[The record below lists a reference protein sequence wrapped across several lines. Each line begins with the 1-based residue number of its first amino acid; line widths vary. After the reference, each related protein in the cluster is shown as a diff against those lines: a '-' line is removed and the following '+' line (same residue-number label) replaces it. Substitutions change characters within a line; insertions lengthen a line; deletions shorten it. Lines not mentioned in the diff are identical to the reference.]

1 MHNKRYCLSWAATAP
16 QVISFTA
23 AIAAC
28 EKSSQWRS
36 AVDFLPQMTRRQ
48 VGLRMG
54 PWGKM
59 RQNSESMWI
68 FSGTGCSPFFWR
80 WFRWFHLR
88 FLGRSYAVHRI
99 PRLWVANPTFL
110 LQGLLGRSP
119 HLPDAKWNFWSS
131 KSCPPKL
138 DGFDNVKW

>member
-54 PWGKM
+54 PWG
-59 RQNSESMWI
+59 QN
-68 FSGTGCSPFFWR
+68 
-80 WFRWFHLR
+80 
-88 FLGRSYAVHRI
+88 A
-99 PRLWVANPTFL
+99 
-110 LQGLLGRSP
+110 
-119 HLPDAKWNFWSS
+119 AK
-131 KSCPPKL
+131 L
-138 DGFDNVKW
+138 